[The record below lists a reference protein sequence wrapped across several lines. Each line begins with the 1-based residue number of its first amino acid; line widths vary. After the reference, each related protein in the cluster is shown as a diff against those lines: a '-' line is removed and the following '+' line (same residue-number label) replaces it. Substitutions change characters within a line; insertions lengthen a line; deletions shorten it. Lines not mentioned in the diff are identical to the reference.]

1 MSVARPSPIRRWLPW
16 AAMAVVAV
24 TVLVLGTRSDGAPRT
39 NADRII
45 AIEKT
50 VRCPECRSQSVFESD
65 APVSKSLREFVATE
79 VAAGRTD
86 DEIRA
91 EIESKFPGTSL
102 LPPASGLGALVWIVP
117 VVATIVAAGALG
129 LALLKWSRQAAVA
142 GGPTDDDRALVASAL
157 EHFDDEP

>member
-1 MSVARPSPIRRWLPW
+1 MSVVRPSPIRRWLPW

-45 AIEKT
+45 ALEKT
-50 VRCPECRSQSVFESD
+50 IRCPLCHGQSVFESD

-79 VAAGRTD
+79 VSAGRTD
-86 DEIRA
+86 DQIRA
-91 EIESKFPGTSL
+91 EIESKFSGTSM
-102 LPPASGLGALVWIVP
+102 LPPSSGLGALVWIVP
-117 VVATIVAAGALG
+117 VVATIVAAGALA
-129 LALLKWSRQAAVA
+129 LAFQRWSRQAAVA
-142 GGPTDDDRALVASAL
+142 GGPTDDDRALVAAAL

>member
-1 MSVARPSPIRRWLPW
+1 MSSSPVRRWLPW

-24 TVLVLGTRSDGAPRT
+24 TALVLGTRSDGAPRT

-79 VAAGRTD
+79 VAVGRTD

-129 LALLKWSRQAAVA
+129 LAFLRWSRQAAAA
-142 GGPTDDDRALVASAL
+142 GGPTDDDRALVAAAL